1 MILNDSFIFINL
13 RIFKKGKNINK
24 LSEKTK
30 IIASSNNTFNIEL
43 VEHLG
48 NESINDI
55 ITISQ
60 DLKKIYGPNSL
71 LDENNIHK
79 YFNEET
85 LPFIARHKN
94 KIIGFIIGAPLEKF
108 NNQSWVQHDDN
119 LNKKNTLYT
128 CAFIFKKEFRKKRGF
143 SKTLK
148 KVYTSWAKK
157 RGFKYITGHVNKN
170 INLDGDIKI
179 LKEFSRWFDSKE
191 PFIYYRKKI

>member
-1 MILNDSFIFINL
+1 ME
-13 RIFKKGKNINK
+13 NISNK
-24 LSEKTK
+24 PSTDKTN

-48 NESINDI
+48 NDSVIDVIN
-55 ITISQ
+55 ISE

-79 YFNEET
+79 YFNQNT
-85 LPFIARHKN
+85 LPFIARHQD

-108 NNQSWVQHDDN
+108 ANQGWVQYDNN

-128 CAFIFKKEFRKKRGF
+128 CAFIFKKEFRKKSGF

-157 RGFKYITGHVNKN
+157 KGFKYITGHINKN
-170 INLDGDIKI
+170 ININGDIEI
-179 LKEFSRWFDSKE
+179 IKEFPKWFDSKE

>member
-1 MILNDSFIFINL
+1 MEKKI
-13 RIFKKGKNINK
+13 RI
-24 LSEKTK
+24 EKTQ

-43 VEHLG
+43 VESLG
-48 NESINDI
+48 HDSIIEI
-55 ITISQ
+55 INISE

-71 LDENNIHK
+71 LDQNNIHK
-79 YFNEET
+79 YFNENT
-85 LPFIARHKN
+85 LPFIAKHQN

-108 NNQSWVQHDDN
+108 NNQAWVQYDDN

-128 CAFIFKKEFRKKRGF
+128 CAFIFKKEFRKKRGY

-157 RGFKYITGHVNKN
+157 RGFKYITGHINHKIDLAGN
-170 INLDGDIKI
+170 IVIIK
-179 LKEFSRWFDSKE
+179 KFPKWFDSKE